1 MSSAMRVL
9 VCGASPDSV
18 NNNAVLRGYV
28 GDGFRSLAQV
38 SAVRVCS
45 LETAE
50 QTARDF
56 EPHLILVFGSCMPST
71 SHYLGLKEV
80 ALDTGACL
88 AFWLHD
94 DPYEFDFSYK
104 IIPLADVIFSNDRWT
119 TTHYAHPHVHHLP
132 LAADP
137 AAHVREWNPDKARD
151 VFFCGVGFP
160 NRVALLRDCAKAL
173 SSFEMTVVGS
183 EWPSD
188 LPFAQNQRVPNA
200 ELPDWC
206 ASSLV
211 TLNLGRRFNLANSR
225 FNLEASTPGPRTFEA
240 AAAGTVQCFFVE
252 SLEIES
258 YYEEGSEILLFDT
271 PLELRRHVEMVLD
284 DRPRAQAIA
293 TASRERTLRDHTY
306 ANRAARILEIF
317 DGMNSVTR

>member
-1 MSSAMRVL
+1 MSAAMRVL

-28 GDGFRSLAQV
+28 GNGFRSLTQV
-38 SAVRVCS
+38 SAVRTCS

-50 QTARDF
+50 HTARDF
-56 EPHLILVFGSCMPST
+56 GPHLILVFGSCMPST
-71 SHYLGLKEV
+71 SHYLGLKEA
-80 ALDTGACL
+80 ALDIGACL

-94 DPYEFDFSYK
+94 DPYEFDLSYK

-119 TTHYAHPHVHHLP
+119 ATHYAHPRVHHLP

-137 AAHVREWNPDKARD
+137 YAHVREWNPDKARD

-160 NRVALLRDCAKAL
+160 NRVALLRDSAKAL
-173 SSFEMTVVGS
+173 SSFDVSVVGS

-188 LPFAQNQRVPNA
+188 LPFAKNQRVPNA

-206 ASSLV
+206 ARSLV

-258 YYEEGSEILLFDT
+258 YYQEGSEILLFDT
-271 PLELRRHVEMVLD
+271 PLELRRHIEMVRD

-306 ANRAARILEIF
+306 ANRAARILDIF
-317 DGMNSVTR
+317 DDMEAATR

>member
-1 MSSAMRVL
+1 MR
-9 VCGASPDSV
+9 C
-18 NNNAVLRGYV
+18 
-28 GDGFRSLAQV
+28 
-38 SAVRVCS
+38 
-45 LETAE
+45 
-50 QTARDF
+50 
-56 EPHLILVFGSCMPST
+56 GSCMPST

-104 IIPLADVIFSNDRWT
+104 VIPLADVIFSNDRWT
-119 TTHYAHPHVHHLP
+119 ATHYAHPNVHHLP

-137 AAHVREWNPDKARD
+137 DAHVREWNPEKARD

-160 NRVALLRDCAKAL
+160 NRVALLRDSVKAL
-173 SSFEMTVVGS
+173 ASFEVSVVGS

-317 DGMNSVTR
+317 GGMSVVTR

>member
-1 MSSAMRVL
+1 MSVAVRVL

-18 NNNAVLRGYV
+18 NSNAVLRGYV
-28 GDGFRSLAQV
+28 GKGFRSLAQV
-38 SAVRVCS
+38 SAVRICS

-56 EPHLILVFGSCMPST
+56 KPHLILVFGSCMPST
-71 SHYLGLKEV
+71 SHYLGLKEI
-80 ALDTGACL
+80 ALDTEACL

-94 DPYEFDFSYK
+94 DPYEFDYSYK
-104 IIPLADVIFSNDRWT
+104 IVPLADVIFSNDRWT
-119 TTHYAHPHVHHLP
+119 VTHYAHPHVHHLP

-137 AAHVREWNPDKARD
+137 DAHVREWNPNKARD

-173 SSFEMTVVGS
+173 ASFGVSVVGS
-183 EWPSD
+183 DWPSD
-188 LPFAQNQRVPNA
+188 LSFAKNQFVSNV
-200 ELPDWC
+200 ELPDWY

-211 TLNLGRRFNLANSR
+211 TLNVGRRFNLANRR

-258 YYEEGSEILLFDT
+258 YYEESKEILLFDT

-284 DRPRAQAIA
+284 DRSRARALA

-306 ANRAARILEIF
+306 ANRAARILDILR
-317 DGMNSVTR
+317 DMHATQQ